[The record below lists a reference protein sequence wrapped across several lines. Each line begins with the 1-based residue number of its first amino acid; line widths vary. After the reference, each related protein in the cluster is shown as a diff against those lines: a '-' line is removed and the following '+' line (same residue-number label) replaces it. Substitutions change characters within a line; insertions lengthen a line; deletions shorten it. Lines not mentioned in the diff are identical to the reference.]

1 MPGSR
6 PTWPTLRR
14 TSRPSRGGSPPRRK
28 RLTSLPPAPPAAT
41 ASRATNDARLP
52 PLSNL
57 GREIPRGLA
66 LVEAPPTRSN
76 RMQTH
81 PHPGAGL
88 YTAHAGG
95 TSRISFAH
103 DRDPRLVF
111 TSRDDARQALA
122 LARDWSSE
130 TGRPVSVGL
139 PYMKELLHVDG
150 VMD

>member
-1 MPGSR
+1 
-6 PTWPTLRR
+6 
-14 TSRPSRGGSPPRRK
+14 
-28 RLTSLPPAPPAAT
+28 
-41 ASRATNDARLP
+41 
-52 PLSNL
+52 
-57 GREIPRGLA
+57 
-66 LVEAPPTRSN
+66 
-76 RMQTH
+76 MQTH

-150 VMD
+150 VMDHETSLAVMEELIGLPTDPALGFSEAFG